1 MEIIILFAI
10 IGIIGSVLKNAAVK
24 TQQPPPI
31 VYRKPFQGFQ
41 ETTTEPASLEGISL
55 ESGDTERNRQEDRF
69 PVSDPYTAVQN
80 QTGFQAGSTD
90 TFASF
95 LEESEPLQVESLDG
109 TQVKQHK
116 LDFSEGGIL
125 SGIIL
130 SEVLGPP
137 KALRE
142 QKR

>member
-1 MEIIILFAI
+1 
-10 IGIIGSVLKNAAVK
+10 
-24 TQQPPPI
+24 
-31 VYRKPFQGFQ
+31 
-41 ETTTEPASLEGISL
+41 
-55 ESGDTERNRQEDRF
+55 
-69 PVSDPYTAVQN
+69 
-80 QTGFQAGSTD
+80 
-90 TFASF
+90 
-95 LEESEPLQVESLDG
+95 
-109 TQVKQHK
+109 VKQHK